1 MRTNRETLLRACGV
15 ALVGISV
22 CATLANNA
30 GAQADSFYTGKTI
43 RIILGVGPGGAADVR
58 LRSFI
63 DAFQK
68 HIPGK
73 PTIVVEYMEGGGG
86 RKAANY
92 IYSTARPDGLTIGSI
107 SSAFLIQAILGET
120 GIHYDIDKLIFL
132 GSHRSGLSRVFLTH
146 RKAGLDTLEKLRGAS
161 GVRFGAQSVGHTTYY
176 SNRIFA
182 YLVGM
187 KDPKFVTGF
196 SGNEIDV
203 AIMTGELDARSISA
217 DLVIQRTPEWIQD
230 KLMHFHAI
238 LNIPKE
244 EKHSNPFFAQ
254 LPDLEQFA
262 RTDRDRRLTTMFRTF
277 QTFGSPFVL
286 PPGTV
291 KERVKTLQGAI
302 RNAFKDPEFEKKFEK
317 LTGEDAK
324 PQTPDEIETLI
335 KEIPREPADIE
346 LFKKLAGPD
355 NLPTR

>member
-1 MRTNRETLLRACGV
+1 MRINLEKFLCAWGV
-15 ALVGISV
+15 SLIGILVWAV
-22 CATLANNA
+22 LANNA
-30 GAQADSFYTGKTI
+30 HSQTASFYEGKTI
-43 RIILGVGPGGAADVR
+43 KIILGVGAGGAADIR

-63 DAFQK
+63 DAFQR

-73 PTIVVEYMEGGGG
+73 PTIVIEYMEGGGG
-86 RKAANY
+86 RKAANF

-107 SSAFLIQAILGET
+107 SSAFLVQAILGET
-120 GIHYDIDKLIFL
+120 GIRYDIDKLIFL
-132 GSHRSGLSRVFLTH
+132 GSHRSGIARVFLTH
-146 RKAGLDTLEKLRGAS
+146 RKAGLDTLEKLRAAS

-187 KDPKFVTGF
+187 KAPRFVTGF

-230 KLMHFHAI
+230 KVMHFHAI
-238 LNIPKE
+238 LNIPKG
-244 EKHSNPFFAQ
+244 EKHSHPFFAK

-262 RTDRDRRLTTMFRTF
+262 RTDRDRRLVTMFRAF

-291 KERVKTLQGAI
+291 KERVKTLQVAVL
-302 RNAFKDPEFEKKFEK
+302 NAFKDPEFEKKFEK

-324 PQTPDEIETLI
+324 PQTPDEIEALI
-335 KEIPREPADIE
+335 REIPREPADLE
-346 LFKKLAGPD
+346 FFKKLAGPD
-355 NLPTR
+355 NLPTP